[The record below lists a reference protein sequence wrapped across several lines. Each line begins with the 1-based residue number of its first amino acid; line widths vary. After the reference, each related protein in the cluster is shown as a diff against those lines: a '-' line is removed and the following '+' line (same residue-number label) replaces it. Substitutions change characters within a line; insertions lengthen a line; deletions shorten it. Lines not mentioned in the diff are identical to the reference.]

1 MVRAW
6 RESGLSAQEFS
17 KKRGPSVTSLYRW
30 SQQVA
35 SIRTSSEAPELRLIE
50 AVPETASATGAFGA
64 WACEVIGP
72 RGTVRVRDAL
82 DGAALQRVIDAVLG
96 GGER

>member
-1 MVRAW
+1 MRAW

-17 KKRGPSVTSLYRW
+17 KKRGLSVPLYRW

-50 AVPETASATGAFGA
+50 AVPETASATGAFGG
-64 WACEVIGP
+64 WACEVIGR

-82 DGAALQRVIDAVLG
+82 DGAALQRMIDAVLG